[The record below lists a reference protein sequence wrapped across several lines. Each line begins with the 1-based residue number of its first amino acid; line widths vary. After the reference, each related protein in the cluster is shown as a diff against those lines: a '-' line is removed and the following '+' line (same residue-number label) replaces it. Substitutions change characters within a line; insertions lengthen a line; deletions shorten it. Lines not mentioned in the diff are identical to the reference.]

1 MKKDS
6 VLVIVGPTASGKTA
20 TAIAVA
26 KALDG
31 EIVSADSMQIY
42 KKMRIGTAKPT
53 RKEMDGIP
61 HHLIDIIDPK
71 DKFSVAE
78 YKIKALDTI
87 KQIIQRKKLPIVVGG
102 TGLYINGLTLP
113 WNFSNNSRDKEI
125 YDYYETIGRIK
136 GIDQL
141 YKILIE
147 KDPEAAQKIHPNN
160 VKRVIRALEIIDV
173 SGDKKSNQIKID
185 SEREVEYNYIM
196 TGIEW
201 ERTKLYDRINTRID
215 MMMTEGLIDEVK
227 ELINLGLNS
236 QHLSM
241 QAIGYKEL
249 IPYINGE
256 MEIEKSLELL
266 KRDSRR
272 YAKRQLTWF
281 RKDDR
286 INWFSYENY
295 KNTELLAS
303 DIANYFLKM
312 KKYKEC

>member
-286 INWFSYENY
+286 INWFPYENY